1 MQEYDY
7 RISDEAVNK
16 ASNTIDKLSKQD
28 LVKLSWTADELRQ
41 KQEKVRFTKAKEY
54 FQAAVLPGLK
64 DFAEMSGSVLYI
76 EEYDERMSVQAIF
89 KNELGFDITENC
101 RLMRSLLFMT
111 NSIGIMTEG
120 DQTTLSL
127 VYKYTELMDM

>member
-41 KQEKVRFTKAKEY
+41 KQEKLRLAKAKEY
-54 FQAAVLPGLK
+54 FQAAILPGLK
-64 DFAEMSGSVLYI
+64 DFAEMSGSVLYM

-101 RLMRSLLFMT
+101 RLMRSLLFMA